1 MNRQGIQTVALRDLI
16 GANRAELQT
25 GPFGTQLHASSYVHN
40 GVPVVA
46 VKNIGD
52 NSLVTTDIPMISGE
66 DALRL
71 SRHRLQVNDILFSRK
86 GAVERRALIRASEQ
100 GWIQGSDCI
109 RLRFDDSIDAR
120 YVSYFLGSM
129 QARQWLKQHAHGAT
143 MPSLNQQILGLL
155 QIPLPPLSEQRAIAH
170 VLGTLDDKI
179 EINRKMNATLDEIAR
194 TLFTSWFVDF
204 DPVRAKAE
212 GRQPAGMDAATAALF
227 PDRFVDSELSP
238 IPEGWSIETLDS
250 LCSTQYGYTASATE
264 DPTGVQFLRVKDM
277 NKANWVD
284 WSMVPFC
291 EIDDTTLPRYALE
304 EGDVLVARMADP
316 GKAAIVEEPVTA
328 VFASYLVRLRF
339 CSQAWSYF
347 GYGFLKSSQYEEFV
361 QGARSGSVQANMN
374 ARVIVSARLAVPSEE
389 PVNAYYQLVLPLR
402 AKIAANLREN
412 TTLTKFRDTLLPE
425 LLSGQVRLPVAE
437 QVVGSVM

>member
-16 GANRAELQT
+16 GANRADLQT
-25 GPFGTQLHASSYVHN
+25 GPFGTQLHASSYVHD

-52 NSLVTTDIPMISGE
+52 NSLVTTDIPMISAE

-155 QIPLPPLSEQRAIAH
+155 QIPLPPLAEQRAIAH
-170 VLGTLDDKI
+170 ILGALDDKI
-179 EINRKMNATLDEIAR
+179 ELNRKMNATLDEIAR

-212 GRQPAGMDAATAALF
+212 GRQPEGMDAATAALF
-227 PDRFVDSELSP
+227 PNRFVDSEFGP
-238 IPEGWSIETLDS
+238 IPEGWKVRGLDAIATFLNGLALQKFPPQGDGADLPVIKIAQLKKGS
-250 LCSTQYGYTASATE
+250 VEGADLASSEVPA
-264 DPTGVQFLRVKDM
+264 PYI
-277 NKANWVD
+277 VD
-284 WSMVPFC
+284 
-291 EIDDTTLPRYALE
+291 D
-304 EGDVLVARMADP
+304 GDVLFSWSGSLEAVIWGGGRGALNQHLFKVTSELYPKWFYYYWIHQHLQEFQAIAA
-316 GKAAIVEEPVTA
+316 GKATTMGHIQRRHLTQAKVVCPPPVLSERLDTKLAPVVERI
-328 VFASYLVRLRF
+328 S
-339 CSQAWSYF
+339 
-347 GYGFLKSSQYEEFV
+347 
-361 QGARSGSVQANMN
+361 
-374 ARVIVSARLAVPSEE
+374 
-389 PVNAYYQLVLPLR
+389 
-402 AKIAANLREN
+402 ANLKECR
-412 TTLTKFRDTLLPE
+412 TLTELRDTLLPE
-425 LLSGQVRLPVAE
+425 LLSGRVRVPMTEHLAQAMVE
-437 QVVGSVM
+437 